1 MDKLFE
7 FESTARSTESG
18 ADLGN
23 LHMAGMSGGQRIL
36 IIDDDHGIAD
46 TLALIFSAHRY
57 VARVAYSAEEA
68 IELIAQWPP
77 RVAIIDVMLP
87 HMNGIDLAIVLKSN
101 YPSCRT
107 LLFSAR
113 QGHETRLVEAL
124 RRQHNSKFLPNW
136 CRRLFCWKRFAGIL
150 WANTGENSSD
160 A

>member
-107 LLFSAR
+107 LLFSG
-113 QGHETRLVEAL
+113 QPDTSRLVEEAL
-124 RRQHNSKFLPNW
+124 KRGHKFEILAKPLPPTF
-136 CRRLFCWKRFAGIL
+136 LLETVAGL
-150 WANTGENSSD
+150 LGANHENSSD